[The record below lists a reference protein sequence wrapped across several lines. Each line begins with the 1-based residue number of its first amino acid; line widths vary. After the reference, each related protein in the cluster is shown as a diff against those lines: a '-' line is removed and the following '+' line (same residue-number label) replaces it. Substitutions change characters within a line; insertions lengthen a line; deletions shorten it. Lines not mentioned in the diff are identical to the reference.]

1 MSVYSQWFYEVFD
14 AKGQSLD
21 KTLELDAA
29 RKRRPC
35 EGWIETVDAS
45 LSRFPRNGESLR
57 RFETESSNA

>member
-14 AKGQSLD
+14 ANGRSLD

-35 EGWIETVDAS
+35 EGWIEAVDRVVIEVS
-45 LSRFPRNGESLR
+45 EKR
-57 RFETESSNA
+57 RIVKEVRDRVE